1 MFSVQYIAKD
11 NNTKEKVR
19 SGIYYFNEAN
29 KYNLDNIEA
38 NRKFIEETLGNHVVV
53 AIIKDVEENK

>member
-19 SGIYYFNEAN
+19 SCIYYFNEAS